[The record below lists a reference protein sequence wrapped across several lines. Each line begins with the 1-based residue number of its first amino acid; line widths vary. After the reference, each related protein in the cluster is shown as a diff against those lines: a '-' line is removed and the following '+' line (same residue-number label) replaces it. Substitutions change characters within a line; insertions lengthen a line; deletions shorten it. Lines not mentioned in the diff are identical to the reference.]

1 MKKLLYFFA
10 LVTVGAW
17 AQTPK
22 AKNKLFGA
30 DINPT
35 NIPTAS
41 GKIRCASTEYETFL
55 QQKHS
60 TRANE
65 EAFENW
71 MSAKIRERKALA
83 SNRSTQSTTVVY
95 TIPVVVHVI
104 HNGDAYGSGENITD
118 EQVLSQIEVLNQD
131 FRRMLNTPGYNT
143 NAVGADTEIEF
154 CLAQTD
160 PDGNETTGINR
171 VNLGTASWGETAI
184 ENTLKP
190 QTQWDPNLYF
200 NIWVC
205 RFGGDLTDVLGYA
218 QFPDNSTLGGIDTI
232 GGDAETDGVVIGY
245 QYFGSQAIYP
255 DGTYDSQFFNGRT
268 STHEIGHCF
277 GLRHIWGDS
286 FSCTVNATDSLKDY
300 CLDTPAASSATSGC
314 PSNKNSCPNSPGNDM
329 IENYMDYTDDGCMNI
344 FTQDQKERML
354 VVLENS
360 PRRSSLRTSTVCQ
373 APQGFEIDGSL
384 NFNAPTDTC
393 TASPALV
400 LTLQNKGSQTINSAV
415 IEYALDGVAQAN
427 VTFNGTLTNNQTTQI
442 ELPAAS
448 FTSGTHTVTFNISSI
463 NQVADQNS
471 NNDNK
476 SGSFTIAPFFNTT
489 AVTIK
494 IQRDEFGSETAW
506 SFVNAAGQVLASG
519 QNYSDTN
526 SLPALITQTVN
537 VPANTCYTFTI
548 TDSYGDGICCN
559 FGNGYYEIS
568 TSDNQVIFEGSAFES
583 SDSFTFGVGA
593 LNTTDFE
600 KTTVKLYPNPASDV
614 IYLEN
619 TSGKAIENVS
629 VYNTL
634 GQVVRHLT
642 NQTDS
647 KIALSVANLAVGMY
661 IVQFTTDGVTQTA
674 KLARK

>member
-22 AKNKLFGA
+22 ATNKLFGV

-35 NIPTAS
+35 NTPTAT
-41 GKIRCASTEYETFL
+41 GKIRCASTEYETSL
-55 QQKHS
+55 QQKYS
-60 TRANE
+60 TRATE

-71 MSAKIRERKALA
+71 MSAKIRERQATG
-83 SNRSTQSTTVVY
+83 NRSAQSTNTVY

-104 HNGDAYGSGENITD
+104 HNGDAYGTGENITD
-118 EQVLSQIEVLNQD
+118 EQVLSQIQVLNQD

-160 PDGNETTGINR
+160 PEGNETTGIHR

-184 ENTLKP
+184 ETTMKP
-190 QTQWDPNLYF
+190 QTQWNPDLYF

-218 QFPDNSTLGGIDTI
+218 QFPDNSTLGGIDTT
-232 GGDAETDGVVIGY
+232 GGLAETDGVVIGY
-245 QYFGSQAIYP
+245 QYFGSQDIYP

-300 CLDTPAASSATSGC
+300 CPDTPAASTATSGC
-314 PSNKNSCPNSPGNDM
+314 PTGKNSCPNSPGNDM

-354 VVLENS
+354 IVLENS

-384 NFNAPTDTC
+384 DFNAPSDTC
-393 TASPALV
+393 TDSPV
-400 LTLQNKGSQTINSAV
+400 LSVTLKNRGSQTLTTATIAYTIDSIEQPNVVFNGSLANNQTAV
-415 IEYALDGVAQAN
+415 VSLPS
-427 VTFNGTLTNNQTTQI
+427 GTLTSGAHNIAFNIVSVNQT
-442 ELPAAS
+442 
-448 FTSGTHTVTFNISSI
+448 
-463 NQVADQNS
+463 ADQN
-471 NNDNK
+471 NFNDSK
-476 SGSFTIAPFFNTT
+476 SAEFSLAPFYNTT

-506 SFVNAAGQVLASG
+506 TFVNAAGQTLASG
-519 QNYSDTN
+519 GNYSDTN

-548 TDSYGDGICCN
+548 TDSFGDGICCN
-559 FGNGYYEIS
+559 YGNGFYEIS
-568 TSDNQVIFEGSAFES
+568 TADNQIIFEGSTFES
-583 SDSFTFGVGA
+583 SASYSFGVGA
-593 LNTTDFE
+593 LSTNDFA
-600 KTTVKLYPNPASDV
+600 KTTVKLYPNPASD
-614 IYLEN
+614 ILYLEN
-619 TSGKAIENVS
+619 AAGSAIENVT

-634 GQVVRHLT
+634 GQDVRYLK
-642 NQTDS
+642 NQSDS
-647 KIALSVANLAVGMY
+647 KVAISVANLPVGMY
-661 IVQFTTDGVTQTA
+661 IIQFTTDGVTQTA
-674 KLARK
+674 KFARK

>member
-568 TSDNQVIFEGSAFES
+568 TSDNQVIFEGTAFES

>member
-22 AKNKLFGA
+22 ATNKLFGV

-35 NIPTAS
+35 NTPTAT
-41 GKIRCASTEYETFL
+41 GKIRCASTEYETSL
-55 QQKHS
+55 QQKYS
-60 TRANE
+60 TRATE

-71 MSAKIRERKALA
+71 MSAKIRERQATG
-83 SNRSTQSTTVVY
+83 NRSAQSTNTVY

-104 HNGDAYGSGENITD
+104 HNGDAYGTGENITD
-118 EQVLSQIEVLNQD
+118 EQVLSQIQVLNQD

-160 PDGNETTGINR
+160 PDGNETTGIHR
-171 VNLGTASWGETAI
+171 VNLGTASWGENAI
-184 ENTLKP
+184 ETTMKP
-190 QTQWDPNLYF
+190 QTQWNPDLYF

-205 RFGGDLTDVLGYA
+205 RFGGDLFGVLGYA
-218 QFPDNSTLGGIDTI
+218 QFPDNSTLGGLDTI
-232 GGDAETDGVVIGY
+232 GGEADTDGVVIGY
-245 QYFGSQAIYP
+245 QYFGSQDIYP
-255 DGTYDSQFFNGRT
+255 EGTYDSEFFNGRT

-277 GLRHIWGDS
+277 GLRHIWGDTS
-286 FSCTVNATDSLKDY
+286 SCTVNATDSLKDY
-300 CLDTPAASSATSGC
+300 CPDTPAASTATSGC
-314 PSNKNSCPNSPGNDM
+314 PVGKNSCPNAPGNDM

-393 TASPALV
+393 TSAPTLS
-400 LTLQNKGSQTINSAV
+400 LTLQNKGTQTINSAV
-415 IEYALDGVAQAN
+415 IEYAVDGVTQPN
-427 VTFNGTLTNNQTTQI
+427 VTYNGNLTTTQTAQI
-442 ELPAAS
+442 QLPTSA

-463 NQVADQNS
+463 NQTADQNS

-476 SGSFTIAPFFNTT
+476 SGSFTIPEFYNTT

-506 SFVNAAGQVLASG
+506 SLVNDAGQTLASG
-519 QNYSDTN
+519 GNYSDTN

-548 TDSYGDGICCN
+548 TDAFGDGICCDYGDG
-559 FGNGYYEIS
+559 FYEIS
-568 TSDNQVIFEGSAFES
+568 TADNQIIFAGSTFES
-583 SDSFTFGVGA
+583 SASYSFGVGA
-593 LNTTDFE
+593 LSTSDFT
-600 KTTVKLYPNPASDV
+600 KTTVKLYPNPASD
-614 IYLEN
+614 ILYLEN
-619 TSGKAIENVS
+619 PSGTAIENVT

-634 GQVVRHLT
+634 GQEVRYLK
-642 NQTDS
+642 NQSAS
-647 KIALSVANLAVGMY
+647 KVAISVANLPVGMY
-661 IVQFTTDGVTQTA
+661 IIQFTTEGVTQTA
-674 KLARK
+674 KFARK

>member
-1 MKKLLYFFA
+1 
-10 LVTVGAW
+10 
-17 AQTPK
+17 
-22 AKNKLFGA
+22 
-30 DINPT
+30 
-35 NIPTAS
+35 
-41 GKIRCASTEYETFL
+41 
-55 QQKHS
+55 
-60 TRANE
+60 
-65 EAFENW
+65 
-71 MSAKIRERKALA
+71 
-83 SNRSTQSTTVVY
+83 
-95 TIPVVVHVI
+95 
-104 HNGDAYGSGENITD
+104 
-118 EQVLSQIEVLNQD
+118 
-131 FRRMLNTPGYNT
+131 
-143 NAVGADTEIEF
+143 
-154 CLAQTD
+154 
-160 PDGNETTGINR
+160 
-171 VNLGTASWGETAI
+171 
-184 ENTLKP
+184 
-190 QTQWDPNLYF
+190 
-200 NIWVC
+200 
-205 RFGGDLTDVLGYA
+205 
-218 QFPDNSTLGGIDTI
+218 
-232 GGDAETDGVVIGY
+232 
-245 QYFGSQAIYP
+245 
-255 DGTYDSQFFNGRT
+255 
-268 STHEIGHCF
+268 
-277 GLRHIWGDS
+277 
-286 FSCTVNATDSLKDY
+286 LKDY

-568 TSDNQVIFEGSAFES
+568 TSDNQVIFEGTAFES